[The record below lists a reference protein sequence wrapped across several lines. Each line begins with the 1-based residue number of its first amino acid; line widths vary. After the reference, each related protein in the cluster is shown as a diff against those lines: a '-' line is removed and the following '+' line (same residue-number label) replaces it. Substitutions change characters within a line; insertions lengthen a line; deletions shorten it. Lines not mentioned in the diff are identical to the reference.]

1 MITVLLAFIAY
12 QVYRMMTSPTAGMLA
27 LTIFDLVVTVLTVI
41 EYRRHRARR

>member
-12 QVYRMMTSPTAGMLA
+12 QVYWLITSPTAGMLI

-41 EYRRHRARR
+41 EYHRHRTRR